1 MARADYWVIEDGRF
15 RSCAAPARDLVS
27 LVCLHTH
34 SSFSLENL
42 ASLNWVSRQPYM
54 WPFRRLLQHAFGLDG
69 IQDLDYGQL
78 CYHPPYR
85 PDDIWRMETANAA
98 RLGAARLLLAI
109 TDHDEVAGGLE
120 LRQQYPG
127 HAEQIAL
134 GEELSVWHD
143 GALFHLGLSGLPADS
158 LSELHVTLRNLAQAG
173 RLDEVFELLVSV
185 GCLVVLNH
193 PLIGWGGN
201 GPDAAPAVALLGR
214 YGWAI
219 DALEFNAMRSQAENL
234 GVIALSQQIGK
245 PLVGGGDSHLLL
257 ASAALC
263 ASRASTYA
271 EFVAE
276 VKSGWTRPIV
286 LPGYFAPHHWKMF
299 LRVMYFIAHYREIA
313 EFRREPVRTRL
324 DGRWVLLD
332 PVGATARAVLALS
345 GRAGWLA

>member
-15 RSCAAPARDLVS
+15 RSCTVADRDLVS

-42 ASLNWVSRQPYM
+42 ASLNWVSRLSYM
-54 WPFRRLLQHAFGLDG
+54 RPFKRLLQHAFGLGG
-69 IQDLDYGQL
+69 IPDLDYGQL

-85 PDDIWRMETANAA
+85 PGDIWHMETANAA

-120 LRQQYPG
+120 LRQQQPD
-127 HAEQIAL
+127 HAEQLGL

-143 GALFHLGLSGLPADS
+143 GVLFHLGLSGLPTDKLA
-158 LSELHVTLRNLAQAG
+158 ELHATLHSLARGG

-201 GPDAAPAVALLGR
+201 GPDAGPAVALLGR

-234 GVIALSQQIGK
+234 GVIALSQRTGK

-271 EFVAE
+271 EFIAE
-276 VKSGWTRPIV
+276 VKSGWTRPVV
-286 LPGYFAPHHWKMF
+286 LRGYFAPHRWKMF

-313 EFRREPVRTRL
+313 EFRGEPVRTRL

-345 GRAGWLA
+345 GRVGWLA